1 MVAAPS
7 QIADRLSASGHRL
20 TAQRMIVADA
30 LGSMRHTVSAQD
42 LYEHLR
48 GLHPYI
54 GRATV
59 FRALDFL
66 VDAGLAQR
74 FEGDGHVHVYTAC
87 KPTHHHHLVCRNCG
101 STTDIDDSAVDA
113 LISSV
118 LGRYEFTLD
127 HDSLDFYGT
136 CSRCRPHA
144 G

>member
-1 MVAAPS
+1 MVATS
-7 QIADRLSASGHRL
+7 GQIADRLTASGHRL
-20 TAQRMIVADA
+20 TAQRIIVADA
-30 LGSMRHTVSAQD
+30 LQSMRRTVSAQELFDD
-42 LYEHLR
+42 LRVE
-48 GLHPYI
+48 HPYL

-74 FEGDGHVHVYTAC
+74 FEGEGHVHVYTSC
-87 KPTHHHHLVCRNCG
+87 EPTHHHHLVCRNCG

-118 LGRYEFTLD
+118 LGRYEFKLD
-127 HDSLDFYGT
+127 HAALDFYGT
-136 CSRCRPHA
+136 CARCRSDA